1 MPAQT
6 DKVFGQRDE
15 IIAAHLL
22 ALLSKRQPG
31 TSICPSDVARGLAKH
46 EAQWRALM
54 PHVRAVAAQL
64 AREGK
69 IVATQKNVEVDA
81 QQARGPIRLRL
92 RSMDDPP

>member
-1 MPAQT
+1 
-6 DKVFGQRDE
+6 
-15 IIAAHLL
+15 
-22 ALLSKRQPG
+22 
-31 TSICPSDVARGLAKH
+31 
-46 EAQWRALM
+46 M